1 MSNLAATYSALG
13 RHEDALAM
21 GESALEFYRRVLPPN
36 HPDIATS
43 LYNISFSYERAGDM
57 RRAVECARE
66 ALDIWRAALPPNH
79 PHVRLAEDNVRE
91 LEASFQQQSSR

>member
-1 MSNLAATYSALG
+1 
-13 RHEDALAM
+13 
-21 GESALEFYRRVLPPN
+21 
-36 HPDIATS
+36 
-43 LYNISFSYERAGDM
+43 M

-79 PHVRLAEDNVRE
+79 PRVRLAEDKVRE